1 MLTGVLLHMIETPR
15 PVNRSMD
22 RAIGAGAV
30 RHVDDAVALV
40 HDLQDVCFTEPSDVV
55 GLAARGRIKRRPVQR
70 HTPRAAGWLRLW
82 RGFAA
87 NDLCFEFLQKRIV
100 VVEPLGGHRLTRRA
114 RLATPQ
120 DTCSRSPC

>member
-1 MLTGVLLHMIETPR
+1 MLTGVLLHRIETPR

-87 NDLCFEFLQKRIV
+87 NDLCSDFLQKTILLQD
-100 VVEPLGGHRLTRRA
+100 PLLHHRLTLRPP
-114 RLATPQ
+114 LPTPHH
-120 DTCSRSPC
+120 TCTP